1 MLLINARIEKWKVPA
16 GLPIL
21 NGNYVDFTAEWYA
34 TVGTTIA
41 FSLFFAS
48 VMPWTNFIF
57 ALIKYLT
64 GCIDRGCS
72 TDRRKTK

>member
-1 MLLINARIEKWKVPA
+1 MLLINAKIEQWRVPE

-57 ALIKYLT
+57 ALIKYCT
-64 GCIDRGCS
+64 GCMDRGC
-72 TDRRKTK
+72 TRDRKKTK